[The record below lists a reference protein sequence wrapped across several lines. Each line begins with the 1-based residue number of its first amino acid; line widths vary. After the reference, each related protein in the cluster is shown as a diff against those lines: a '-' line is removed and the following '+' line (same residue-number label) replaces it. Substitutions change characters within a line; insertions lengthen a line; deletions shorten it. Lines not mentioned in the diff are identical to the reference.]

1 MFVFLFLACVRC
13 GWLVGSFLSHLIY
26 TVFELSVEFRGLSVY
41 NCFRASIYVLCW
53 ADVDVGCFQN
63 CDSVP

>member
-1 MFVFLFLACVRC
+1 MV
-13 GWLVGSFLSHLIY
+13 GWFGSFLSHLIY

-41 NCFRASIYVLCW
+41 NCFRASTYVLCW